1 MTYDDYTV
9 RRLFYSRFGFNYD
22 DFFNN
27 QEEFIRA
34 SQYLKDNGCSI
45 QIYAYAWKTHSS
57 LVNMALN
64 CKPVLGVLKYDKY
77 GILSFYEYNKKGKLV
92 KGLSSD
98 KRLYADTKEEAIKGY
113 NDLIDEYLEKL
124 DKLKEWANSY
134 RVLEEE
140 NDESSLR

>member
-45 QIYAYAWKTHSS
+45 EIYAYAWKTHSS

-64 CKPVLGVLKYDKY
+64 CKPVFGVLKYDKY
-77 GILSFYEYNKKGKLV
+77 GTLTFYEYNKKGKLV

-98 KRLYADTKEEAIKGY
+98 KRLYADTKEEAVKGY

>member
-9 RRLFYSRFGFNYD
+9 RKLFYSRFGFNYD

-64 CKPVLGVLKYDKY
+64 CKPIFGVLKYDKY
-77 GILSFYEYNKKGKLV
+77 GTLTFYEYNKKGKLV
-92 KGLSSD
+92 KGISSGN
-98 KRLYADTKEEAIKGY
+98 RLFADTKEEAIKAY
-113 NDLIDEYLEKL
+113 NDLIDEYFETALMNAAFL
-124 DKLKEWANSY
+124 IDISAIFNFS
-134 RVLEEE
+134 V
-140 NDESSLR
+140 

>member
-45 QIYAYAWKTHSS
+45 EIYAYAWKTHSS

-64 CKPVLGVLKYDKY
+64 CKPVFGVLKYDKY
-77 GILSFYEYNKKGKLV
+77 GTLTFYEYNKKGKLV

-98 KRLYADTKEEAIKGY
+98 KRLYADTKEEAVKGY

-140 NDESSLR
+140 NNESSLR

>member
-9 RRLFYSRFGFNYD
+9 RRLFYSSFGFNYD

-45 QIYAYAWKTHSS
+45 EIYAYAWKTHSS

-64 CKPVLGVLKYDKY
+64 CKPVFGVLKYDKY
-77 GILSFYEYNKKGKLV
+77 GTLTFYEYNKKGKLV
-92 KGLSSD
+92 KGISSD
-98 KRLYADTKEEAIKGY
+98 NRLFADTKEEAIKAY
-113 NDLIDEYLEKL
+113 NDLIDEYFEKL
-124 DKLKEWANSY
+124 DKMKEWANSY
-134 RVLEEE
+134 RILEEE
-140 NDESSLR
+140 NNESSL

>member
-1 MTYDDYTV
+1 MIYDDYTV
-9 RRLFYSRFGFNYD
+9 RKLFYSRFGFDYD

-27 QEEFIRA
+27 QEEFLRA

-45 QIYAYAWKTHSS
+45 EIYAYAWKTHSS

-64 CKPVLGVLKYDKY
+64 CKPTLGVLKYDKN

-92 KGLSSD
+92 KGLRSD
-98 KRLYADTKEEAIKGY
+98 KRLYADTKEEATKGY
-113 NDLIDEYLEKL
+113 NDLIDKYLKKL

>member
-45 QIYAYAWKTHSS
+45 EIYAYAWKTHSS

-64 CKPVLGVLKYDKY
+64 CKPVFGVLKYDKY
-77 GILSFYEYNKKGKLV
+77 GTLTFYEYNKKGKLV
-92 KGLSSD
+92 KGISSD
-98 KRLYADTKEEAIKGY
+98 NRLFADTKEEAIKAY
-113 NDLIDEYLEKL
+113 NDLIDEYFEKL
-124 DKLKEWANSY
+124 DKMKEWANSY
-134 RVLEEE
+134 RILEEE
-140 NDESSLR
+140 NNESSLR

>member
-27 QEEFIRA
+27 QEEFLRA

>member
-1 MTYDDYTV
+1 MIYDDYTV
-9 RRLFYSRFGFNYD
+9 RKLFYSRYGFNYD

-45 QIYAYAWKTHSS
+45 EIYAYAWKTHSS

-64 CKPVLGVLKYDKY
+64 CKPVFGVLKYDKY
-77 GILSFYEYNKKGKLV
+77 GTLTFYEYNKKGKLV

-98 KRLYADTKEEAIKGY
+98 KRLYADTKEEAVKGY

>member
-9 RRLFYSRFGFNYD
+9 RRLFYSSFGFNYD

-45 QIYAYAWKTHSS
+45 EIYAYAWKTHSS

-64 CKPVLGVLKYDKY
+64 CKPVFGVLKYDKY
-77 GILSFYEYNKKGKLV
+77 GTLTFYEYNKKGKLV

-98 KRLYADTKEEAIKGY
+98 KRLYADTKEEAIKAY
-113 NDLIDEYLEKL
+113 NDLIDEYFEKL
-124 DKLKEWANSY
+124 DKMKEWANSY
-134 RVLEEE
+134 RILEEE
-140 NDESSLR
+140 NNESSL

>member
-9 RRLFYSRFGFNYD
+9 RKLFYSRFGFNYD

-27 QEEFIRA
+27 QEEFLRA

-64 CKPVLGVLKYDKY
+64 CKPTLGVLKYDKY
-77 GILSFYEYNKKGKLV
+77 GTLSFYEYNKKGKLV

-98 KRLYADTKEEAIKGY
+98 KRLYADTKEEAVKGY
-113 NDLIDEYLEKL
+113 NDLIDKYLEKL

>member
-9 RRLFYSRFGFNYD
+9 RKLFYSRFGFNYD

-27 QEEFIRA
+27 QEEFLRA

-45 QIYAYAWKTHSS
+45 EIYAYAWKTHSS

-64 CKPVLGVLKYDKY
+64 CKPVFGVLKYDKY
-77 GILSFYEYNKKGKLV
+77 GTLTFYEYNKKGKLV
-92 KGLSSD
+92 KGISSD
-98 KRLYADTKEEAIKGY
+98 NRLFADTKEEAIKAY
-113 NDLIDEYLEKL
+113 NDLIDEYFEKL

-140 NDESSLR
+140 NNESSLR

>member
-9 RRLFYSRFGFNYD
+9 RKLFYSRFGFNYD

-27 QEEFIRA
+27 QEEFLRA

-64 CKPVLGVLKYDKY
+64 CKPVFGVLKYDKY
-77 GILSFYEYNKKGKLV
+77 GTLTFYEYNKKGKLV

-98 KRLYADTKEEAIKGY
+98 KRLYADTKEEAVKGY

>member
-9 RRLFYSRFGFNYD
+9 RKLFYSRFGFNHD

-27 QEEFIRA
+27 QEEFLRA

-45 QIYAYAWKTHSS
+45 EIYAYAWKTHSS

-64 CKPVLGVLKYDKY
+64 CKPVFGVLKYDKY
-77 GILSFYEYNKKGKLV
+77 GTLTFYEYNKKGKLV
-92 KGLSSD
+92 KGISSGN
-98 KRLYADTKEEAIKGY
+98 RLFADTKEEAIKGY

>member
-45 QIYAYAWKTHSS
+45 EIYAYAWKTHSS

-64 CKPVLGVLKYDKY
+64 CKPVFGVLKYDKY
-77 GILSFYEYNKKGKLV
+77 GTLTFYEYNKKGKLV